1 MFSRTRTA
9 ALREDADPAPTPRPE
24 RAALAEKLALLG
36 NSRELDRA
44 YKEHFAF
51 VWRSLRRLGLPLDAL
66 DDAAQDVFIV
76 ALRRRSEFRGRSS
89 YRTWLF
95 GIAANVA
102 REERRKGRRAEIL
115 EPIDDALQSPQA
127 SPLERATD
135 AEAVRF
141 VEAFLSTL
149 DDAKREVFIL
159 AELEQSASPAS
170 PASPVASLSAQDM
183 QLEIAGLQR
192 AQQLLHAGS
201 AAQAVTALDQ
211 LARQVP
217 VGALMEE
224 RDATRVIALCTLGRA
239 QAAGV
244 DAFLARYPNS
254 VHSGRVRS
262 ACSRA
267 SFQ

>member
-1 MFSRTRTA
+1 MT
-9 ALREDADPAPTPRPE
+9 D
-24 RAALAEKLALLG
+24 
-36 NSRELDRA
+36 
-44 YKEHFAF
+44 
-51 VWRSLRRLGLPLDAL
+51 SLRRNERSPAAERLLARARRGTEPSAVDEQRVRNRLHARVLAAPLLLGARSAHAFASVSKLSAAKLLLAL
-66 DDAAQDVFIV
+66 GVCGGTAVVAGV
-76 ALRRRSEFRGRSS
+76 ALKHEFGAQNQALSGAPALTS
-89 YRTWLF
+89 AHAVVAQPALLPPPIETAQLADSASQNEVPVPV
-95 GIAANVA
+95 AAVPVPA
-102 REERRKGRRAEIL
+102 
-115 EPIDDALQSPQA
+115 
-127 SPLERATD
+127 
-135 AEAVRF
+135 
-141 VEAFLSTL
+141 
-149 DDAKREVFIL
+149 AKRP
-159 AELEQSASPAS
+159 ASSASSAS
-170 PASPVASLSAQDM
+170 SAASLSPQDM

-192 AQQLLHAGS
+192 AQQLLHAGN

-217 VGALMEE
+217 AGALMEE

>member
-1 MFSRTRTA
+1 MT
-9 ALREDADPAPTPRPE
+9 D
-24 RAALAEKLALLG
+24 
-36 NSRELDRA
+36 
-44 YKEHFAF
+44 
-51 VWRSLRRLGLPLDAL
+51 SLRRNERSPAAEQLLARARRGTEPSLVDEQRVRNRLHARVLAAPLLLGARSAHAFASVSKLSAAKLLLAL
-66 DDAAQDVFIV
+66 GVCGGTAVIASVALKHEFGAQNQARSGAPTFPSARAGAAQPAPLPTPPETAQLADSAPQNEVPAPVV
-76 ALRRRSEFRGRSS
+76 AVPVPAARR
-89 YRTWLF
+89 
-95 GIAANVA
+95 
-102 REERRKGRRAEIL
+102 
-115 EPIDDALQSPQA
+115 
-127 SPLERATD
+127 
-135 AEAVRF
+135 
-141 VEAFLSTL
+141 
-149 DDAKREVFIL
+149 
-159 AELEQSASPAS
+159 PAS
-170 PASPVASLSAQDM
+170 PASPVASLSPQDM

-254 VHSGRVRS
+254 VHSGRVRT

>member
-1 MFSRTRTA
+1 MTDSLRQNDRSPAAEQLLARARRGTEPSLVDERRVRSRLHARVLAAPLLLGARSAHAFASASKLSAAKLLLALGVCGGTA
-9 ALREDADPAPTPRPE
+9 VVAGVALKHGFGAQNQAPSGARVLSSARPAAAQPAPLPAPIG
-24 RAALAEKLALLG
+24 RAQLADSVPQIEVPA
-36 NSRELDRA
+36 
-44 YKEHFAF
+44 
-51 VWRSLRRLGLPLDAL
+51 P
-66 DDAAQDVFIV
+66 IV
-76 ALRRRSEFRGRSS
+76 A
-89 YRTWLF
+89 
-95 GIAANVA
+95 V
-102 REERRKGRRAEIL
+102 
-115 EPIDDALQSPQA
+115 PVP
-127 SPLERATD
+127 
-135 AEAVRF
+135 V
-141 VEAFLSTL
+141 V
-149 DDAKREVFIL
+149 KR
-159 AELEQSASPAS
+159 PAS
-170 PASPVASLSAQDM
+170 GASPVLSLSPQDM

-217 VGALMEE
+217 LGALMEE

-254 VHSGRVRS
+254 VHSGRVRT

>member
-9 ALREDADPAPTPRPE
+9 ALREDADPPPTPRPE

-159 AELEQSASPAS
+159 AELEQMPA
-170 PASPVASLSAQDM
+170 P
-183 QLEIAGLQR
+183 EIAD
-192 AQQLLHAGS
+192 A
-201 AAQAVTALDQ
+201 
-211 LARQVP
+211 
-217 VGALMEE
+217 VGAKLNTVYS
-224 RDATRVIALCTLGRA
+224 RLRA
-239 QAAGV
+239 ARE
-244 DAFLARYPNS
+244 AFAELLEQ
-254 VHSGRVRS
+254 HSGEP
-262 ACSRA
+262 
-267 SFQ
+267 

>member
-36 NSRELDRA
+36 DSRELDRA

-159 AELEQSASPAS
+159 AELEQMPA
-170 PASPVASLSAQDM
+170 P
-183 QLEIAGLQR
+183 EIAD
-192 AQQLLHAGS
+192 A
-201 AAQAVTALDQ
+201 
-211 LARQVP
+211 
-217 VGALMEE
+217 VGAKLNTVYS
-224 RDATRVIALCTLGRA
+224 RLRA
-239 QAAGV
+239 ARE
-244 DAFLARYPNS
+244 AFAELLEQ
-254 VHSGRVRS
+254 HSGES
-262 ACSRA
+262 
-267 SFQ
+267 